1 MNLRPL
7 GPEGPQADPHGVALG
22 HLPSHPLDNTG
33 IEGEIGSHPVAPVPQ
48 VATPFGAYVVQ
59 AAGPLLTVAEVA
71 TRLRVSLATVYRMVR
86 SDALRVVRVS
96 NSIRVPT
103 EELGRALSRPQGP
116 GQAGMP

>member
-7 GPEGPQADPHGVALG
+7 GPEGPQGDPHGVAPG
-22 HLPSHPLDNTG
+22 HLESHPLDNTG
-33 IEGEIGSHPVAPVPQ
+33 VRGEAGSHLMAPVPP
-48 VATPFGAYVVQ
+48 VEPPFGAYVVQ

-96 NSIRVPT
+96 NSIRVPA
-103 EELGRALSRPQGP
+103 EELDRALSRPQGP
-116 GQAGMP
+116 GKAGMP